1 MSRAR
6 TFNLADLFRIVV
18 DTVPDREAIVCGAQ
32 RLSYRQIDERASG
45 LARWLRAK
53 GIQAG
58 DTVGIHAYNCNEF
71 VETCLAAFMLKAIPV
86 NVNYRYT
93 SDELRY
99 LYDNAEL
106 KALIYDAD
114 LETQNLG
121 AIQAAPGLR
130 AVARLA
136 GSGTPG
142 INGALPYEQV
152 LTTTSGSLDD
162 IPLGDD
168 DQILLYT
175 GGTTGMPK
183 GVIWPHKAL
192 FYAGFGGGGSFS
204 PNGPIKTPGEL
215 VERINE
221 GMQIRLMPTAPLM
234 HGAGLWAT
242 LIGLY
247 GGNTVF
253 LDRTPG
259 FDAERALDTIVA
271 EQVNVIMIVGDAM
284 GIPLVDAL
292 KANPGR
298 WDLSS
303 LMAISSASALF
314 SEHIQQ
320 ALRELTS
327 PYIRLVNSMG
337 SSETGQ
343 AGVSIEAPKEGLI
356 QLTRNETTDVAVD
369 EGNAWRFARV
379 GETGIL
385 VRMGYLPVGYFKDPQ
400 KTAATFTTIGGKR
413 CSISGDIA
421 RLNDDG
427 TITVF
432 GRDSQCINTGGEKV
446 FTEEVEEAVRSYDGV
461 VDAVVVGLPD
471 ERWGQKVVGVVALRA
486 GMREDG
492 EAIRAH
498 VRQHLAGYKVPKD
511 IVFVPAVQRTPAGK
525 ADYRWA
531 KGCAEDNLKA
541 ASTAH

>member
-1 MSRAR
+1 MSKAK
-6 TFNLADLFRIVV
+6 TFNLADLFSVVV
-18 DTVPDREAIVCGAQ
+18 DAVPDREAIVCGKR
-32 RLSYRQIDERASG
+32 RLTYRQLDERIGG
-45 LARWLRAK
+45 LARWLRAQ

-58 DTVGIHAYNCNEF
+58 DTVGIHAYNGNEF
-71 VETCLAAFMLKAIPV
+71 VEACFAAFKLKAIPV

-106 KALIYDAD
+106 KALIYEAE

-121 AIQAAPGLR
+121 ALSAAPGLR
-130 AVARLA
+130 AIARLH
-136 GSGTPG
+136 GTGQPG
-142 INGALPYEQV
+142 IAGAMNYEDA
-152 LTTTSGSLDD
+152 LTAASGSLDD
-162 IPLGDD
+162 IPLSDD
-168 DQILLYT
+168 DQMLLYT

-192 FYAGFGGGGSFS
+192 FYAGFGGGGGFS
-204 PNGPIKTPGEL
+204 PSGPITKPEEL
-215 VERINE
+215 VDRINE

-247 GGNTVF
+247 GGNTVY
-253 LDRTPG
+253 LDPKPG
-259 FDAERALDTIVA
+259 FDAERALDTIAA
-271 EQVNVIMIVGDAM
+271 EQINVMTIVGDAM
-284 GIPLVDAL
+284 GIPLVDTL

-320 ALRELTS
+320 ALKELIS

-356 QLTRNETTDVAVD
+356 QLTRGETIDVAVD
-369 EGNAWRFARV
+369 EGGQWRFARP

-400 KTAATFTTIGGKR
+400 KTAATFSSVEGKR
-413 CSISGDIA
+413 CSVSGDSA
-421 RLNDDG
+421 RLNEDG

-446 FTEEVEEAVRSYDGV
+446 FTEEVEQAIRSYPDV
-461 VDAVVVGLPD
+461 IDAVVVGIKD
-471 ERWGQKVVGVVALRA
+471 ERWGQKVVGVVALREGSA
-486 GMREDG
+486 QNG
-492 EAIRAH
+492 EAIRGH
-498 VRQHLAGYKVPKD
+498 VRNHLAGYKVPKD
-511 IVFVPAVQRTPAGK
+511 IVFVDAVKRTPVGK
-525 ADYRWA
+525 ADYVWA
-531 KGCAEDNLKA
+531 KARAEEQLSA
-541 ASTAH
+541 AAR

>member
-1 MSRAR
+1 MSKTR
-6 TFNLADLFRIVV
+6 TFNLADLFSVV
-18 DTVPDREAIVCGAQ
+18 VEAVPDREAIVCGKR
-32 RLSYRQIDERASG
+32 RLTYRQLDERATG
-45 LARWLRAK
+45 LARWLRAQ

-71 VETCLAAFMLKAIPV
+71 VEACFAAFKLKAIPV

-93 SDELRY
+93 SEELRY

-106 KALIYDAD
+106 KALIYEAE

-121 AIQAAPGLR
+121 AISAAPGLR
-130 AVARLA
+130 AIARLN

-142 INGALPYEQV
+142 IAGAEDYEAA
-152 LTTTSGSLDD
+152 LTKECGSLDD
-162 IPLGDD
+162 IPLSDD
-168 DQILLYT
+168 DQMLLYT

-192 FYAGFGGGGSFS
+192 FYAGFGGGGGFS
-204 PNGPIKTPGEL
+204 PNGPVKTPEEL
-215 VERINE
+215 VDRINE

-253 LDRTPG
+253 LDPNPG
-259 FDAERALDTIVA
+259 FDAERALDTIAA
-271 EQVNVIMIVGDAM
+271 EQINVMTIVGDAM
-284 GIPLVDAL
+284 GIPLVDTL

-320 ALRELTS
+320 AMKELIS
-327 PYIRLVNSMG
+327 PYLRLVNSMG

-343 AGVSIEAPKEGLI
+343 AGVSLEAPKEGLI
-356 QLTRNETTDVAVD
+356 QLTRGETIDVAID
-369 EGNAWRFARV
+369 EGGTWRFAKP

-385 VRMGYLPVGYFKDPQ
+385 VRMGYLPVGYFKDPA
-400 KTAATFTTIGGKR
+400 KTAATFSSVEGKR
-413 CSISGDIA
+413 CSVSGDIA

-446 FTEEVEEAVRSYDGV
+446 FTEEVEQAIRSHPDV
-461 VDAVVVGLPD
+461 IDAVVVGLKD
-471 ERWGQKVVGVVALRA
+471 DRWGQRVVGVVALRE
-486 GMREDG
+486 GSQQDG

-498 VRQHLAGYKVPKD
+498 VRNHLAGYKVPKD
-511 IVFVPAVQRTPAGK
+511 IVFVDAVKRTPVGK
-525 ADYRWA
+525 ADYVWA
-531 KGCAEDNLKA
+531 KARAEERLK
-541 ASTAH
+541 